1 MAESEEQSQ
10 TALKNPDDA
19 AAMAAEI
26 DVGARDPANWQ
37 GKLIACIAL
46 VWSLF
51 QLYYASNIPF
61 LLTELTRKRGKG
73 KKKRKRDHPLEG
85 S

>member
-26 DVGARDPANWQ
+26 DVGARDPFILHPFTMSNVLGGRANGHF
-37 GKLIACIAL
+37 GKQDDLACFFRFAREARRSAI
-46 VWSLF
+46 
-51 QLYYASNIPF
+51 
-61 LLTELTRKRGKG
+61 
-73 KKKRKRDHPLEG
+73 
-85 S
+85 